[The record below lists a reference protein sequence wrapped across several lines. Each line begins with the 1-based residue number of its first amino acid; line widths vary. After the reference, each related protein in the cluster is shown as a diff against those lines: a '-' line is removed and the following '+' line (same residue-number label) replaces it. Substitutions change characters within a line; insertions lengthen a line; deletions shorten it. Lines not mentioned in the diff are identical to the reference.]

1 MLDGL
6 NIRKPVSRPA
16 IELDDETLSK
26 YFVELVQFL
35 PTDQTIDLWKD
46 IEAYERDG
54 TVADSIETLLKRA
67 RIVAE
72 ADRIIAKY

>member
-6 NIRKPVSRPA
+6 NYSKPVAPVA
-16 IELDDETLSK
+16 LDIDDASLSK

-54 TVADSIETLLKRA
+54 KVSSAIETLIKRA